1 MPKQRRSGELKMAI
15 YHLSV
20 KLITRST
27 GRSAAAAAAYRAGE
41 KIHDNRTGQTFDY
54 TRKKEVSYRR
64 IFAPPNAPQWMK
76 EREPLWNAVEQS
88 ETRKDSQVA
97 REIEVSL
104 PIELSPS
111 QHIIL
116 LERFVHTQLTSKGMI
131 ADVVIHNKKGN
142 PHAHILLTTREINIT
157 QDGFGKK
164 NRDWNSKEQL
174 EEWREQW
181 AKHCNRRLSVASSKS
196 RIDHRSLQDQG
207 AGRIPTVH
215 VGANCH
221 AMDKRGITTSKR
233 KELNE
238 LIKEKNMSNEKSKQL
253 IASLKLEGETSP
265 IQQEI
270 VQAKK
275 SKHLFLNPTDTKN
288 NKKYRDAIFARTYIP
303 ILLEIF
309 ASDCKGVDEIE
320 TEIGTCFQINLN
332 GGGKIYDY
340 GSQIKI
346 ASGTDEE
353 IKVAI
358 KLAIEKGWQGLH
370 LTGSDEFKSQI
381 FLQAVLSGAFR
392 PEQITG
398 YKPSKSD
405 LEVIR
410 DCKPTLKIAN
420 DSNVIKSYIVEKSEG
435 SGTDGAEQVHLP
447 RLKI

>member
-1 MPKQRRSGELKMAI
+1 MAI

-20 KLITRST
+20 KIISRSN
-27 GRSAAAAAAYRAGE
+27 GRSSIAAAAYRAASKLKNILTGE
-41 KIHDNRTGQTFDY
+41 SYDY
-54 TRKKEVSYRR
+54 TRKKDVSYRR
-64 IFAPPNAPQWMK
+64 IFTPPNCPLWMK
-76 EREPLWNAVEQS
+76 DREQLWNAVEQS
-88 ETRKDSQVA
+88 ETRKDAQVA
-97 REIEVSL
+97 REIEVAL

-131 ADVVIHNKKGN
+131 ADVVIHNKPGN
-142 PHAHILLTTREINIT
+142 PHAHILLNTREINIT
-157 QDGFGKK
+157 FDGFGKK
-164 NRDWNSKEQL
+164 NREWNSKEQL
-174 EEWREQW
+174 EGWREQW
-181 AKHCNRRLSVASSKS
+181 ASHCNRRLSIASSKS

-207 AGRIPTVH
+207 VDQIPTVH

-221 AMDKRGITTSKR
+221 AMDKRGITSKR

-238 LIKEKNMSNEKSKQL
+238 LIKEKNMSNERSKRL
-253 IASLKLEGETSP
+253 IASLKLEDETSP

>member
-1 MPKQRRSGELKMAI
+1 MAI

-20 KLITRST
+20 KLITRTT
-27 GRSAAAAAAYRAGE
+27 GRSATAAAAYRAGE

-64 IFAPPNAPQWMK
+64 IFTPPNSPQWAK
-76 EREPLWNAVEQS
+76 DREQLWNAVEQS
-88 ETRKDSQVA
+88 EARKDAQVA
-97 REIEVSL
+97 REIEVAL

-131 ADVVIHNKKGN
+131 ADVAIHNKKGN

-157 QDGFGKK
+157 NDGFGKK
-164 NRDWNSKEQL
+164 NREWNSKEQL
-174 EEWREQW
+174 EGWREQW
-181 AKHCNRRLSVASSKS
+181 ARHCNRRLSIASSKS

-207 AGRIPTVH
+207 VDQIPTVH

-221 AMDKRGITTSKR
+221 AMDERGITTSKR
-233 KELNE
+233 KALNT
-238 LIKEKNMSNEKSKQL
+238 LIQEKNMSNEKSKQL
-253 IASLKLEGETSP
+253 IASLKLEGEADP

-288 NKKYRDAIFARTYIP
+288 SRKYREAIFARTYIP

-370 LTGSDEFKSQI
+370 LTGSDEFKSQV
-381 FLQAVLSGAFR
+381 FLEAVLSGAFR

-420 DSNVIKSYIVEKSEG
+420 DSNVIKSYVVEKSDR
-435 SGTDGAEQVHLP
+435 SGAGGAEQVRLP
-447 RLKI
+447 RLKF

>member
-1 MPKQRRSGELKMAI
+1 MAI
-15 YHLSV
+15 YHLSA
-20 KLITRST
+20 KIISRSS
-27 GRSAAAAAAYRAGE
+27 GRSSTSAAAYRAGV
-41 KIHDNRTGQTFDY
+41 KIHENRTGQTFDY

-64 IFAPPNAPQWMK
+64 IFTPPNAPQWMK
-76 EREPLWNAVEQS
+76 DREQLWNAIEQS
-88 ETRKDSQVA
+88 ETRKDSQTAKEIIVA
-97 REIEVSL
+97 L
-104 PIELSPS
+104 PHELSPS

-116 LERFVHTQLTSKGMI
+116 LERFVHTQLTSKGII
-131 ADVVIHNKKGN
+131 ADVVIHNKPN
-142 PHAHILLTTREINIT
+142 NVHAHILLTTREINIT
-157 QDGFGKK
+157 NDGFGKK
-164 NRDWNSKEQL
+164 MRDLNSKLQL
-174 EEWREQW
+174 QEWREQW
-181 AKHCNRRLSVASSKS
+181 ARHCNRRLSIASSKS

-207 AGRIPTVH
+207 LDQIPTVH

-221 AMDKRGITTSKR
+221 AMDKRGITSKR
-233 KELNE
+233 KELNT
-238 LIKEKNMSNEKSKQL
+238 LIKEKNMSNEKNKQF

-346 ASGTDEE
+346 ANGTDEE

-358 KLAIEKGWQGLH
+358 RLAVEKGWQGLH
-370 LTGSDEFKSQI
+370 LTGSDEFKSQL
-381 FLQAVLSGAFR
+381 FLEAVLSGSYNTA
-392 PEQITG
+392 QITG
-398 YKPSKSD
+398 YKPSKRD
-405 LEVIR
+405 LEIIN
-410 DCKPTLKIAN
+410 DYKPALKIAN
-420 DSNVIKSYIVEKSEG
+420 DTNIIKSYVVEKSDG
-435 SGTDGAEQVHLP
+435 SGSVGAEEKVQIP

>member
-1 MPKQRRSGELKMAI
+1 MAI

-20 KLITRST
+20 KLITRTT
-27 GRSAAAAAAYRAGE
+27 GRSATAAAAYRAGL
-41 KIHDNRTGQTFDY
+41 KIYDSRSGQAFDY
-54 TRKKEVSYRR
+54 SRKKEVTYRH
-64 IFAPPNAPQWMK
+64 IFTPPNAPQWMK
-76 EREPLWNAVEQS
+76 DREQLWNAVEQS
-88 ETRKDSQVA
+88 ETRKDAQVA
-97 REIEVSL
+97 REIEVAL

-131 ADVVIHNKKGN
+131 ADVVIHNKKNN

-157 QDGFGKK
+157 FDGFGKK
-164 NRDWNSKEQL
+164 NRKWNSKEQL

-181 AKHCNRRLSVASSKS
+181 EKHCNRRLLIAGSKS
-196 RIDHRSLQDQG
+196 KIDHRSLKDQG
-207 AGRIPTVH
+207 LDQIPTVH
-215 VGANCH
+215 IGANCN
-221 AMDKRGITTSKR
+221 AMDKRGITSKR
-233 KELNE
+233 KELNT

-253 IASLKLEGETSP
+253 IASLKLEDETSQ
-265 IQQEI
+265 IQHDI
-270 VQAKK
+270 AQAKK
-275 SKHLFLNPTDTKN
+275 SKNLFLNPTDTKN
-288 NKKYRDAIFARTYIP
+288 NKKYRDAIFSRTYIP

-309 ASDCKGVDEIE
+309 NQECIRVDEIN
-320 TEIGTCFQINLN
+320 TDIGMCFQLNLH
-332 GGGKIYDY
+332 GGGKIFDY

-346 ASGTDEE
+346 DSGTDEE

-358 KLAIEKGWQGLH
+358 KLAVEKGWQKLH
-370 LTGSDEFKSQI
+370 ITGSNEFRSAI

-420 DSNVIKSYIVEKSEG
+420 DTNIIKSYVVEKSEG

>member
-1 MPKQRRSGELKMAI
+1 MAI

-20 KLITRST
+20 KLITRTT
-27 GRSAAAAAAYRAGE
+27 GRSATAAAAYRAGE
-41 KIHDNRTGQTFDY
+41 KIYDNRTGQTFDY

-64 IFAPPNAPQWMK
+64 IFTPPNAPQWMK
-76 EREPLWNAVEQS
+76 DREQLWNAVEQS
-88 ETRKDSQVA
+88 ETRKDAQVA
-97 REIEVSL
+97 REIEVAL

-131 ADVVIHNKKGN
+131 ADVVIHNKKNN

-157 QDGFGKK
+157 NDGFGKK

-181 AKHCNRRLSVASSKS
+181 AKHCNRRLSIASSKS

-207 AGRIPTVH
+207 VDQIPTVH

-221 AMDKRGITTSKR
+221 AMDKRGITSKR
-233 KELNE
+233 KELNT
-238 LIKEKNMSNEKSKQL
+238 LIKEKNMSKEKSKQL

-288 NKKYRDAIFARTYIP
+288 NRKYREAIFARTYIP

-370 LTGSDEFKSQI
+370 LSGSDEFKSQV
-381 FLQAVLSGAFR
+381 FLEAVLSGAFR

-420 DSNVIKSYIVEKSEG
+420 DSNVIKSYVVEKSEG
-435 SGTDGAEQVHLP
+435 SGTDGAEQVHLQ

>member
-1 MPKQRRSGELKMAI
+1 MAI

-20 KLITRST
+20 KIISRSS
-27 GRSAAAAAAYRAGE
+27 GRSSTASAAYRAGE
-41 KIHDNRTGQTFDY
+41 KIHDHRSGKTFDY
-54 TRKKEVSYRR
+54 SRKKEVTYRR
-64 IFAPPNAPQWMK
+64 IFAPPNAPQWMRD
-76 EREPLWNAVEQS
+76 REQLWNAIEQS
-88 ETRKDSQVA
+88 ETRKDSQTAKEIIVA
-97 REIEVSL
+97 L
-104 PIELSPS
+104 PHELSPS

-131 ADVVIHNKKGN
+131 ADVCIHNKKGN

-157 QDGFGKK
+157 NDGFGKK

-181 AKHCNRRLSVASSKS
+181 AKHCNRRLSIASSKS
-196 RIDHRSLQDQG
+196 RIDHRSLKEQG
-207 AGRIPTVH
+207 VDRIPTIH

-221 AMDKRGITTSKR
+221 AMDKRGITSKR
-233 KELNE
+233 KELNT
-238 LIKEKNMSNEKSKQL
+238 LIKEKNMSNEKNKQL

-420 DSNVIKSYIVEKSEG
+420 DSNVIKSYVVEKSEG

>member
-1 MPKQRRSGELKMAI
+1 MAI

-20 KLITRST
+20 KLITRTT
-27 GRSAAAAAAYRAGE
+27 GKSATAAAAYRAGL
-41 KIHDNRTGQTFDY
+41 KIYDSRSGQAFDY
-54 TRKKEVSYRR
+54 SRKKEVTYRR
-64 IFAPPNAPQWMK
+64 IFTPPNAPQWMK
-76 EREPLWNAVEQS
+76 DREQLWNAVEQS

-97 REIEVSL
+97 REIEVAL

-116 LERFVHTQLTSKGMI
+116 LERFVHTQLTNKKII
-131 ADVVIHNKKGN
+131 ADVCIHNKPGN

-157 QDGFGKK
+157 NDGFGKK

-181 AKHCNRRLSVASSKS
+181 AKHCNRRLSIATSKS
-196 RIDHRSLQDQG
+196 RIDYRSLQEQGLDQ
-207 AGRIPTVH
+207 IPTVH

-221 AMDKRGITTSKR
+221 AMDKRGITSKR
-233 KELNE
+233 KELNT
-238 LIKEKNMSNEKSKQL
+238 LIKEKNMSNKKSKQL
-253 IASLKLEGETSP
+253 VASLKLEGETSP

-353 IKVAI
+353 IKFAI
-358 KLAIEKGWQGLH
+358 KLAVEKGWSGLH
-370 LTGSDEFKSQI
+370 LTGSDDYKSKI

-420 DSNVIKSYIVEKSEG
+420 DSNVIKSYVVEKSEG
-435 SGTDGAEQVHLP
+435 SGTDGAEQAHLP

>member
-1 MPKQRRSGELKMAI
+1 MAI

-20 KLITRST
+20 KLITRTT
-27 GRSAAAAAAYRAGE
+27 GRSATAAAAYRAGE

-54 TRKKEVSYRR
+54 TRKKEVSDRR

-76 EREPLWNAVEQS
+76 DREQLWNAVEQS
-88 ETRKDSQVA
+88 ETRKDAQVA
-97 REIEVSL
+97 REIEVAL

-131 ADVVIHNKKGN
+131 ADVCIHNKKGN
-142 PHAHILLTTREINIT
+142 PHAHILLTTREINVT
-157 QDGFGKK
+157 NDGFGKK
-164 NRDWNSKEQL
+164 NREWNSKEQL

-181 AKHCNRRLSVASSKS
+181 AKHCNRRLSIASSKN

-207 AGRIPTVH
+207 LDQIPTVH
-215 VGANCH
+215 VGANCN
-221 AMDKRGITTSKR
+221 AMDKRGFTSKR
-233 KELNE
+233 KELNT

-288 NKKYRDAIFARTYIP
+288 NRKYREAIFARTYIP

-309 ASDCKGVDEIE
+309 ADHCKGVDEVE
-320 TEIGTCFQINLN
+320 TEIGICFQINLI

-358 KLAIEKGWQGLH
+358 KLAVEKGWQGLH
-370 LTGSDEFKSQI
+370 LTGSDEVKSQI

-410 DCKPTLKIAN
+410 DCKPILNIAN
-420 DSNVIKSYIVEKSEG
+420 DSNVIKSYVVEKAEG
-435 SGTDGAEQVHLP
+435 SSTDGAEQVHLP

>member
-1 MPKQRRSGELKMAI
+1 MAI

-20 KLITRST
+20 KLITRTT
-27 GRSAAAAAAYRAGE
+27 GKSAVAAAAYRASE
-41 KIHDNRTGQTFDY
+41 KLHDRRCGKTFDY
-54 TRKKEVSYRR
+54 SRKKEVTYRC

-76 EREPLWNAVEQS
+76 DREQLWNHIENFES
-88 ETRKDSQVA
+88 RKDSQLC
-97 REIEVSL
+97 REIEVAL

-116 LERFVHTQLTSKGMI
+116 LERFVHTQLISKGMI
-131 ADVVIHNKKGN
+131 ADVCIHNKKGN

-157 QDGFGKK
+157 CDGFGKK
-164 NRDWNSKEQL
+164 NRDWNSREQL

-181 AKHCNRRLSVASSKS
+181 AKHCNRRLSIATSKS
-196 RIDHRSLQDQG
+196 RIDHRSLHDQG
-207 AGRIPTVH
+207 LDQIPTVH

-221 AMDKRGITTSKR
+221 AMDKRGITSKR
-233 KELNE
+233 KALNT

-275 SKHLFLNPTDTKN
+275 SKNLFLNPTDTKN

-332 GGGKIYDY
+332 GGGKVFDY

-346 ASGTDEE
+346 DSGTDEE
-353 IKVAI
+353 VKVAI
-358 KLAIEKGWQGLH
+358 QLAVEKGWQGLH
-370 LTGSDEFKSQI
+370 ITGSESVKSQLFI
-381 FLQAVLSGAFR
+381 EAVFSGFK
-392 PEQITG
+392 PENITG
-398 YKPSKSD
+398 YKPTKRD
-405 LEVIR
+405 LEIIS
-410 DCKPTLKIAN
+410 DYKPALKIAN
-420 DSNVIKSYIVEKSEG
+420 DTNIIKSYIVEKSDG
-435 SGTDGAEQVHLP
+435 SGTVGAKEKVQIP

>member
-1 MPKQRRSGELKMAI
+1 
-15 YHLSV
+15 
-20 KLITRST
+20 
-27 GRSAAAAAAYRAGE
+27 
-41 KIHDNRTGQTFDY
+41 
-54 TRKKEVSYRR
+54 
-64 IFAPPNAPQWMK
+64 MK

>member
-1 MPKQRRSGELKMAI
+1 MAI

-20 KLITRST
+20 KLITRTT
-27 GRSAAAAAAYRAGE
+27 GRSATAAAAYRSGQ
-41 KIHDNRTGQTFDY
+41 KIHDDRSGQTFDY
-54 TRKKEVSYRR
+54 FRKKEVTYRR
-64 IFAPPNAPQWMK
+64 IFIPPNAPQWMK
-76 EREPLWNAVEQS
+76 DREQLWNAVEQS
-88 ETRKDSQVA
+88 ESRKDAQVA
-97 REIEVSL
+97 REIEVAL

-116 LERFVHTQLTSKGMI
+116 LERFVHTQLISKGMI

-196 RIDHRSLQDQG
+196 RIDHRSLQSQGLDQ
-207 AGRIPTVH
+207 IPTVH

-221 AMDKRGITTSKR
+221 AMDKRGITSKR
-233 KELNE
+233 KELNT
-238 LIKEKNMSNEKSKQL
+238 LIKEKNMSNEKSKQF
-253 IASLKLEGETSP
+253 IASLKLEGETDP
-265 IQQEI
+265 IQQDI

-275 SKHLFLNPTDTKN
+275 SRNLFLNPTDFN
-288 NKKYRDAIFARTYIP
+288 NSKRYREAIFARTYIP

-309 ASDCKGVDEIE
+309 ADHCTGLDEIE

-340 GSQIKI
+340 GSQIKV

-358 KLAIEKGWQGLH
+358 KLALEKGWQGLH
-370 LTGSDEFKSQI
+370 LTGSDEFKSQV
-381 FLQAVLSGAFR
+381 FLEAVLSGAFR

-405 LEVIR
+405 LAVIS
-410 DCKPTLKIAN
+410 DCKPAMKISN
-420 DSNVIKSYIVEKSEG
+420 DTNVIKSYVVEKSDG
-435 SGTDGAEQVHLP
+435 SDSGRAEQVHLP